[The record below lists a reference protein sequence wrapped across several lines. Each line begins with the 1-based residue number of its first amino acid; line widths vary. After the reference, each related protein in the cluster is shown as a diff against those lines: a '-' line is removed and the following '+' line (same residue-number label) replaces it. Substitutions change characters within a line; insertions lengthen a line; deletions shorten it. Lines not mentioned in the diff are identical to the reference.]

1 MNLNFVNDILKDIDL
16 TVDHPQFYQRVFS
29 AIAQGKKNST
39 SDYSDVIINLCV
51 EEYDLISR
59 RLDRSKIQE
68 SPAVRNVIR
77 TREIANCLIDD
88 KGDLNLFLLDQAIET
103 LQKNLYSLGPNRQ
116 YDAKRQEH
124 LLNALKELQN
134 NKEIQRL
141 LKNVARPYQNRYAE
155 QVVRE
160 TINAPRDI
168 LINDPQARRA
178 VLAAWLCT
186 LRQNVGSCFAT
197 APAIIVHDEQ
207 PNIMLKDLIEL
218 LGTGRLKRT
227 YGGVEYSIPLSAS
240 WGAGDLYKPI
250 LIGKEGT
257 SPESGYI
264 WLSPGMM
271 AGLEAAELV
280 DRKQTYK
287 QRSDQA
293 KAIISAVLASWPS
306 DAPYVLTSAIE
317 LLRKAVMQSLQITEK
332 ELQDYENQPKA
343 MYTGNL
349 MMQAGVAAG
358 GKTQK
363 FTNFYTKFDEST
375 NAFKAIADNAL
386 LKSWE
391 FTLASFAETKLQF
404 ASWNLYSSL
413 GLGPQDAGGVGPAIF
428 AVLQEKL
435 EQANRQ
441 VQELQYDYDQAYSL
455 IRYLETRMRTA
466 TSEKEAEWI
475 KLEYRTRRY
484 EFDTL
489 ESMMQSHQYRAQ
501 RYSNLFDTLVDLYMR
516 AFPNYFQEVYDAD
529 MHEVTTDRYDD
540 SPAGFR
546 LLYKHGRANTA
557 QWTRI
562 RTPNEFIDALA
573 SFFVMTESEI
583 SRDPTMEGL
592 ENDFSDITTAIV
604 TQIRSREFLET
615 SFHRIARAHHTAP
628 IQDPLDHLDKIDKK
642 PWAYTSGGTMDTLV
656 SNYWKREQ
664 KPTEVGRWVENPT
677 ELLVFLVDT
686 IKQIPFNLSSEYLKK
701 PQKSMLIHSP
711 THAFLLK
718 PGLSPLKELWQSDE
732 FTYTAVR
739 DKIIQPAAK
748 FCNNLLLSNEKC
760 LYLINQLRNKVAPNF
775 QHYFKQVFNYF
786 PDGMTP
792 KEFREHIVLTMS
804 KERGLAFG
812 RPEVISTDEID
823 GMLFS
828 LLPLFS
834 SEDAPH
840 LLENILQQLPQINAA
855 TIALFQQWWSEL
867 PHSKTPERIVNAKT
881 LQDIAKSFL
890 CLASAQTSSAYDY
903 HWLVSQAAKKL
914 GYAMPMPVIFADSN
928 WMLDE
933 FGFVFNPGTGK
944 YELWRVDY
952 TGSIGFPMSVWQ
964 QWLDGSR
971 RERTW
976 GVYTRPF
983 EYSFN

>member
-1 MNLNFVNDILKDIDL
+1 MNLDFINDTLKEIDL
-16 TVDHPQFYQRVFS
+16 AVDHPQFYQRVFS
-29 AIAQGKKNST
+29 SLAQGKKAT
-39 SDYSDVIINLCV
+39 SEDSKDIIINICT

-77 TREIANCLIDD
+77 TREIANYLIDD
-88 KGDLNLFLLDQAIET
+88 KGDLNFFLLDQAIEA

-124 LLNALKELQN
+124 LLQALNELKN

-178 VLAAWLCT
+178 ALAAWLCT

-257 SPESGYI
+257 AHDKSYI
-264 WLSPGMM
+264 WLSPGLM
-271 AGLEAAELV
+271 AGLEAADLI
-280 DRKQTYK
+280 DSKQTYK
-287 QRSDQA
+287 QRSDKA
-293 KAIISAVLASWPS
+293 KAIISSVLANWPS
-306 DAPYVLTSAIE
+306 DAPYVLVSAIE
-317 LLRKAVMQSLQITEK
+317 LLRKAVLQSLKISEK

-349 MMQAGVAAG
+349 MMQANVAAG
-358 GKTQK
+358 SKSQK
-363 FTNFYTKFDEST
+363 FSNFYSKFDEAT

-428 AVLQEKL
+428 AILQEKL

-441 VQELQYDYDQAYSL
+441 VQELQFDYDQAYSL

-466 TSEKEAEWI
+466 TSEKEVEWI

-489 ESMMQSHQYRAQ
+489 ESMMQQHQYRAQ
-501 RYSNLFDTLVDLYMR
+501 RYANLFDTLVDLYMR

-529 MHEVTTDRYDD
+529 MHEVTIDRYDD

-562 RTPNEFIDALA
+562 KTPNEFVEALA

-604 TQIRSREFLET
+604 TQIRSQEFLET

-628 IQDPLDHLDKIDKK
+628 IQNPLEHLDKIDKK

-664 KPTEVGRWVENPT
+664 KPTEVGRWVENST
-677 ELLVFLVDT
+677 ELLVFLIDT
-686 IKQIPFNLSSEYLKK
+686 IRQIPHNLSSEYLKN

-739 DKIIQPAAK
+739 DKIIQPANK
-748 FCNNLLLSNEKC
+748 FCENILLSNEKC
-760 LYLINQLRNKVAPNF
+760 LYLIEQLRQKVAPNF
-775 QHYFKQVFNYF
+775 QYYFKQVFNYF
-786 PDGMTP
+786 PDGMNP
-792 KEFREHIVLTMS
+792 KEFREHVVLTMS

-812 RPEVISTDEID
+812 RPEVLSTDEID

-834 SEDAPH
+834 SEDLPH
-840 LLENILQQLPQINAA
+840 LLTNILQKLPNINAG
-855 TIALFQQWWSEL
+855 TIALFNQWWSEL
-867 PHSKTPERIVNAKT
+867 PHSKLPERIVNAKT
-881 LQDIAKSFL
+881 LQDIAKAFL
-890 CLASAQTSSAYDY
+890 CLASGQTSSTYDY

-933 FGFVFNPGTGK
+933 FGFVLNPGTGK